1 MEGKDVLNLS
11 KNLQVGIDILHKDGS
26 PKRSRRSKTPLSF
39 PKPIEVKTAAT
50 IIKKETENEVS
61 NENQQEKGQFED
73 MQVKEKEMGKEK
85 ETLETSTSQKQGRD
99 VNFLRSPVSV
109 KANESDTCSK

>member
-26 PKRSRRSKTPLSF
+26 PTRSRRSKTPLSF

-73 MQVKEKEMGKEK
+73 MQVKEREMGKEK
-85 ETLETSTSQKQGRD
+85 ETLETSTSQNEVLRPPNNT
-99 VNFLRSPVSV
+99 NFRS
-109 KANESDTCSK
+109 